1 METINQEKVQK
12 KGKGGRPLAPVK
24 RQKIVSVRFTKTEHF
39 IAIQKAEKA
48 RLSLSDYI
56 RESAI
61 HAFVKARFSE
71 EDRHFYRQFTGLANN
86 INQMA
91 KLAHQEGL
99 LSALFRF
106 ENDLNQIDEALKRF
120 KK

>member
-1 METINQEKVQK
+1 MEEIVKEQVQK

-24 RQKIVSVRFTKTEHF
+24 RQKIISVRFTKTEHF
-39 IAIQKAEKA
+39 IVSGKAEKA

-99 LSALFRF
+99 LSAFLHF
-106 ENDLNQIDEALKRF
+106 EKELSLIDEALKRF

>member
-1 METINQEKVQK
+1 MEEIVQELKQK
-12 KGKGGRPLAPVK
+12 KRKGGRPSKPVK
-24 RQKIVSVRFTKTEHF
+24 RQKVVCVRFTKTEHF
-39 IAIQKAEKA
+39 IAAQKAEKA
-48 RLSLSDYI
+48 KSSLSDYI

-61 HAFVKARFSE
+61 HALVKARFSE

-106 ENDLNQIDEALKRF
+106 ENDLNLINEALKRF

>member
-1 METINQEKVQK
+1 MEETVQK
-12 KGKGGRPLAPVK
+12 LKQKKRKGGRPLAPVK
-24 RQKIVSVRFTKTEHF
+24 RQKIISVRFTKTEHF
-39 IAIQKAEKA
+39 IASQKADKA
-48 RLSLSDYI
+48 KLSLSDYI

-106 ENDLNQIDEALKRF
+106 EKELSMIDEALKRF